1 MNIVMEKNKRLE
13 LGDIVD
19 IEGTLY
25 FVVHEQEGYIL
36 RTFNDD
42 AVGWQ
47 GYNGHYKSLDSLYF
61 GTKQQAF
68 ILDVY
73 SQNDYELKL
82 VKKEVK

>member
-1 MNIVMEKNKRLE
+1 MNIVMEKDKQFE

-19 IEGTLY
+19 IEDKLY

-36 RTFNDD
+36 RTFDD
-42 AVGWQ
+42 EVGWH
-47 GYNGHYKSLDSLYF
+47 GYTGHYKSLDSLYF
-61 GTKQQAF
+61 GTKQYGF